1 MAAGNA
7 DGLTGTAARARTS
20 RYVRTA
26 PPSGVRASEERDVA
40 VVGALQVALLPAGQ
54 FDGRVGDVGTAVHL
68 DGAEGHLRVRVATGT
83 GSAVGLAGMVSP
95 IVMERAVRQ
104 NVRCVKKHV
113 SRKVPAPADKPPTSD
128 RQPRQES
135 DVAIPALWPAETAVR
150 RSAESVVK
158 AA

>member
-40 VVGALQVALLPAGQ
+40 VVGALQVAPLPAGQ

-83 GSAVGLAGMVSP
+83 GSVSAVGLSGMVSP
-95 IVMERAVRQ
+95 IVMERAVGQ

-113 SRKVPAPADKPPTSD
+113 SRKVPAPADQPPTSD
-128 RQPRQES
+128 RQPRQAS
-135 DVAIPALWPAETAVR
+135 DVAIPALWPAETRCSLVR
-150 RSAESVVK
+150 
-158 AA
+158 